1 MTSSHPWV
9 STAGPGSYSLSVRPT
24 DVDFA
29 ALGAGLEG
37 QRPASL
43 GGGPGLPSQ
52 ASHPCTGVSVAL
64 LLCVSVHLS
73 SLLCLSRLSRFP
85 RSWESP
91 GAVEAGSVLAPL
103 TLNRAART
111 HRAESQ
117 QPRPCLILPAP
128 TSSGC
133 RSAVKVTISTARAH
147 TQARGPV
154 PGELL
159 AGPAVFQKKR
169 GCDGHPPC
177 LYHWLSGQQ
186 WTL

>member
-29 ALGAGLEG
+29 ALGARLEG
-37 QRPASL
+37 QRPARL

-52 ASHPCTGVSVAL
+52 ASYPCIGVSVARL
-64 LLCVSVHLS
+64 WCVSGEPSHL
-73 SLLCLSRLSRFP
+73 CPFWAP

-133 RSAVKVTISTARAH
+133 RSAVKFTISTARAH

-169 GCDGHPPC
+169 GCDGHPPS
-177 LYHWLSGQQ
+177 LHRWLSGQQ